1 MRQLSFTR
9 WVVPALFGIAA
20 ATTGAHTASDFAAAA
35 SHPGTRVW
43 LVALYSLLRTG
54 VALAFAVFTV
64 GRAAPR
70 RPSRSPVAFVACAA
84 ALAATIG
91 FADPGRG
98 TPEGVLVAGEL
109 VAVAFAVWLLV
120 SVLFLGRCFGVLP
133 EARGL
138 VTKGP
143 YRIIRH
149 PIYLGYVVTHVS
161 FLLSH
166 PTLWNVLAIGS
177 GDLALVARALY
188 EEQILTRDSAYAR
201 YCATVKWRLVPG
213 VY

>member
-1 MRQLSFTR
+1 MKPEQRRLSADLSDLGAR
-9 WVVPALFGIAA
+9 VVIGSLFLALAWRLGRDFAQTGRPTDLLLLVGEGLVVILTLLRRNATMVDRRMIVRVITGISMASPFLVRPGPVGGMMPESA
-20 ATTGAHTASDFAAAA
+20 ATTIA
-35 SHPGTRVW
+35 
-43 LVALYSLLRTG
+43 LVG
-54 VALAFAVFTV
+54 LAIV
-64 GRAAPR
+64 
-70 RPSRSPVAFVACAA
+70 
-84 ALAATIG
+84 
-91 FADPGRG
+91 
-98 TPEGVLVAGEL
+98 VAGKL
-109 VAVAFAVWLLV
+109 SLGYSFGLL
-120 SVLFLGRCFGVLP
+120 P
-133 EARGL
+133 AHRGL
-138 VTKGP
+138 VDGGV

>member
-1 MRQLSFTR
+1 MM
-9 WVVPALFGIAA
+9 PEGA
-20 ATTGAHTASDFAAAA
+20 ATTIAVV
-35 SHPGTRVW
+35 R
-43 LVALYSLLRTG
+43 
-54 VALAFAVFTV
+54 LAIV
-64 GRAAPR
+64 
-70 RPSRSPVAFVACAA
+70 
-84 ALAATIG
+84 
-91 FADPGRG
+91 
-98 TPEGVLVAGEL
+98 VAGKL
-109 VAVAFAVWLLV
+109 SLGYSVGLL
-120 SVLFLGRCFGVLP
+120 P
-133 EARGL
+133 AHRGL
-138 VTKGP
+138 VDGGV

-188 EEQILTRDSAYAR
+188 EEQMLTRDSAYAR